1 MPAFT
6 VQHVLTTEDRLS
18 KEMDNSL
25 EEAARQAYFE
35 DFVGERQGE
44 GRKDRLEWLLTTAG
58 IEKLD
63 KGSMAF
69 ENLATQSHE
78 ITHEDFGKGLKISR
92 NQFED
97 DEFGFAADWSAH
109 QGVNVVLLP
118 QVLATNAIK
127 ANITGYDGLSFYNA
141 AHPINPM
148 IGASGGTY
156 SNVLTGSALTVDN
169 FALACARLE
178 SFVAPNGKTRG
189 LKAKYLRVPPALKK
203 IALEITQAKQINAT
217 ENVIATNYGVKVI
230 IAPELSAASGG
241 SDTTWYVGTDM
252 PGSTGMGKAWIYSL
266 RRAFE
271 FTSYDGVK
279 QVELSR
285 LNELEWHVRGRAAL
299 AAGHPFLEVR
309 CTA

>member
-6 VQHVLTTEDRLS
+6 VSHVMTTEDRLV
-18 KEMDNSL
+18 KEFDNSL
-25 EEAARQAYFE
+25 EEAAKQAYFE

-44 GRKDRLEWLLTTAG
+44 GRKDRLEWLLNAAG

-69 ENLATQSHE
+69 ENLATHSHE
-78 ITHEDFGKGLKISR
+78 ISHEDFGKGLQISR

-97 DEFGFAADWSAH
+97 DEFGFAADWSAQ

-118 QVLATNAIK
+118 QVLATDAIK
-127 ANITGYDGLSFYNA
+127 ANITGYDGVAFYSA
-141 AHPINPM
+141 SHPINPM
-148 IGASGGTY
+148 VGASGGTY
-156 SNVLTGSALTVDN
+156 SNVLTGSALTLDN

-178 SFVAPNGKTRG
+178 SFVNPNGKTRG

-203 IALEITQAKQINAT
+203 TALEITQAKQISAT

-230 IAPELSAASGG
+230 VAPELSAASGG

-266 RRAFE
+266 RRDFE
-271 FTSYDGVK
+271 ITSYDGMN
-279 QVELSR
+279 QVELAR
-285 LNELEWHVRGRAAL
+285 INALEWHIRGRAAL